1 MPGQNST
8 NHLYHEKNTSEESSK
23 QSQRHKHN
31 RFFNSYLSPH
41 YLCNKIFHARYH
53 LRSHEHSHLHE
64 HSHVHSHTHGRVDP
78 SLTTTSKGLWAVKW
92 SFIGLMVTAVLQIF
106 IVYISGSVALLAD
119 TIHNFGDASTA
130 IPLAIAFSLA
140 RRKPSKRFSY
150 GYGRAEDLAGV
161 VIVLLIL
168 LSAAVAGYESV
179 TRFLNPQPVDHL
191 WSVVLAAIIGC
202 IGNEVVA
209 EFRMKV
215 GKEIGSAAL
224 IADGY
229 HARIDGF
236 TSLAVLLGAI
246 GVWSGYPVLDPLIGM
261 LITIAILKIVFD
273 SSKLVFT
280 RLLDGVEPE
289 VLDKV
294 KDIAESVDRVCEVT
308 DVRVRWIGHRLHAEI
323 NASVDPSLSVEQGH
337 EIANAV
343 REKLLENFSYLSGT
357 TIHVD
362 PLTASG
368 ECCHCVP
375 ESMEKRKGKQKR
387 ILNVY
392 PG

>member
-1 MPGQNST
+1 
-8 NHLYHEKNTSEESSK
+8 
-23 QSQRHKHN
+23 
-31 RFFNSYLSPH
+31 
-41 YLCNKIFHARYH
+41 
-53 LRSHEHSHLHE
+53 
-64 HSHVHSHTHGRVDP
+64 VDP
-78 SLTTTSKGLWAVKW
+78 SITTTSKGLRAVKW
-92 SFIGLMVTAVLQIF
+92 SFIGLMATALLQIF

-150 GYGRAEDLAGV
+150 GYGRVEDLAGV
-161 VIVLLIL
+161 IIVLLIL
-168 LSAAVAGYESV
+168 FSAAVAGYESV
-179 TRFLNPQPVDHL
+179 TRFLDPRPVGHL
-191 WSVVLAAIIGC
+191 QAVAVAAIIGC

-209 EFRMKV
+209 QFRMKV

-229 HARIDGF
+229 HARVDGF
-236 TSLAVLLGAI
+236 TSLAVLVGAV
-246 GVWSGYPVLDPLIGM
+246 GVWSGYPILDPLIGM
-261 LITIAILKIVFD
+261 LITIAILKIVLD

-289 VLDKV
+289 ILDKV
-294 KDIAESVDRVCEVT
+294 KDIAENVEGVCEVT
-308 DVRVRWIGHRLHAEI
+308 DLRVRWIGHRLHAEI
-323 NASVDPSLSVEQGH
+323 NASVDPSLSVEEGH

-368 ECCHCVP
+368 ECCHCMP
-375 ESMEKRKGKQKR
+375 EIPEKRNEKHV
-387 ILNVY
+387 LNVY

>member
-1 MPGQNST
+1 MPRQNSG
-8 NHLYHEKNTSEESSK
+8 NRLHDNNNASMEGHEQN
-23 QSQRHKHN
+23 HKH
-31 RFFNSYLSPH
+31 RLFGFNLFLHSLSH
-41 YLCNKIFHARYH
+41 KF
-53 LRSHEHSHLHE
+53 SHTHSHAHPHE
-64 HSHVHSHTHGRVDP
+64 NSHGHSHTHGKVDP
-78 SLTTTSKGLWAVKW
+78 SIIATSKGLWAVKW
-92 SFIGLMVTAVLQIF
+92 SFIGLMFTAVLQIF

-150 GYGRAEDLAGV
+150 GYGRVEDLAGV

-168 LSAAVAGYESV
+168 FSAAVAGYESL
-179 TRFLNPQPVDHL
+179 TRFLNPQPVEHL
-191 WSVVLAAIIGC
+191 QAVVLAAIIGC

-209 EFRMKV
+209 QFRMKV

-224 IADGY
+224 VADGY
-229 HARIDGF
+229 HARVDGF
-236 TSLAVLLGAI
+236 TSLAVLFGAI

-261 LITIAILKIVFD
+261 LITIAILKIVLD

-294 KDIAESVDRVCEVT
+294 KDIAENVEGVCEIT
-308 DVRVRWIGHRLHAEI
+308 DLRVRWIGHRLHAEI
-323 NASVDPSLSVEQGH
+323 NASVDPSLSVEEGH

-343 REKLLENFSYLSGT
+343 REKLLDNFSYLSGT

-362 PLTASG
+362 PITASG

-375 ESMEKRKGKQKR
+375 ESEEKRSIKK
-387 ILNVY
+387 IHISTAHPN
-392 PG
+392 

>member
-1 MPGQNST
+1 MSRENSIS
-8 NHLYHEKNTSEESSK
+8 HLHDKKSASEESCE
-23 QSQRHKHN
+23 QSHN
-31 RFFNSYLSPH
+31 HDGLFNSYLSPH
-41 YLCNKIFHARYH
+41 SL
-53 LRSHEHSHLHE
+53 SHKLSHI
-64 HSHVHSHTHGRVDP
+64 HSHVHPHKHSHGHSHTHGRVDP
-78 SLTTTSKGLWAVKW
+78 SITTTNKGLWAVKW
-92 SFIGLMVTAVLQIF
+92 SFIGLMVTAILQIF
-106 IVYISGSVALLAD
+106 IVYLSGSVALLAD

-150 GYGRAEDLAGV
+150 GYGRVEDLAGV
-161 VIVLLIL
+161 IIILLIL
-168 LSAAVAGYESV
+168 FSAAVAGYESL
-179 TRFLNPQPVDHL
+179 TRFLDPRPVGHL
-191 WSVVLAAIIGC
+191 QAVALAAIIGC

-236 TSLAVLLGAI
+236 TSLAVLIGAI
-246 GVWSGYPVLDPLIGM
+246 GVWSGYPILDPLIGM
-261 LITIAILKIVFD
+261 LITIAILKIVLD

-294 KDIAESVDRVCEVT
+294 KDIAESVEGICEVT
-308 DVRVRWIGHRLHAEI
+308 DIRVRWIGHRLHAEI
-323 NASVDPSLSVEQGH
+323 NASVDPSLSVEEGH

-362 PLTASG
+362 PVTASG

-375 ESMEKRKGKQKR
+375 ENLEKRKGKQKR
-387 ILNVY
+387 ILSVY
-392 PG
+392 PS

>member
-1 MPGQNST
+1 MSRQNST
-8 NHLYHEKNTSEESSK
+8 NHLHDKKNTSEESSE
-23 QSQRHKHN
+23 QSHSHDGL
-31 RFFNSYLSPH
+31 FNSYLSPH
-41 YLCNKIFHARYH
+41 FLSHKLFHV
-53 LRSHEHSHLHE
+53 HSHAHSNELHG
-64 HSHVHSHTHGRVDP
+64 HSHGHSHTHGRVDP

-140 RRKPSKRFSY
+140 RKKPSKCFSY
-150 GYGRAEDLAGV
+150 GYGRVEDLAGV
-161 VIVLLIL
+161 VVVLLIL
-168 LSAAVAGYESV
+168 FSAAVAGYESLA
-179 TRFLNPQPVDHL
+179 RFLNPQPVDHL
-191 WSVVLAAIIGC
+191 QAVAIAAIIGC

-209 EFRMKV
+209 QFRMKV

-229 HARIDGF
+229 HARVDGF
-236 TSLAVLLGAI
+236 TSLAVLLGAV
-246 GVWSGYPVLDPLIGM
+246 GVWLGYPILDPLIGM
-261 LITIAILKIVFD
+261 LITIAILKIVLD

-294 KDIAESVDRVCEVT
+294 KDIAESVEGVCEVT
-308 DVRVRWIGHRLHAEI
+308 DLRVRWIGHRLHAEI
-323 NASVDPSLSVEQGH
+323 NASVDPSLSVEEGH

-343 REKLLENFSYLSGT
+343 RERLLDNFTYLSGT

-362 PLTASG
+362 PITASG

-375 ESMEKRKGKQKR
+375 ENLEKKKGKQKH
-387 ILNVY
+387 ILNLNPV
-392 PG
+392 